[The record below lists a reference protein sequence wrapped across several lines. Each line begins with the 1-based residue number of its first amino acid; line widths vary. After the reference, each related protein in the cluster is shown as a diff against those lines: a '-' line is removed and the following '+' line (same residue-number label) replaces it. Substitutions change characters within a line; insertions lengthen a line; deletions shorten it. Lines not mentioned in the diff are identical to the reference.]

1 MTQQFCTYTAHAVFP
16 GHNGLI
22 IHTQQRSIGTYVSQA
37 VCMHMVNLVLENVLC
52 LCKMS
57 SAYDGKGIMRSKEA
71 KEYNWVNVTTGTSI

>member
-1 MTQQFCTYTAHAVFP
+1 
-16 GHNGLI
+16 
-22 IHTQQRSIGTYVSQA
+22 
-37 VCMHMVNLVLENVLC
+37 MHMVNLVLENVLC